1 MKGKKRL
8 KLSVWQILALA
19 YLAGTVIGSV
29 LLILPFAT
37 KSGQSTSYLDALF
50 TAASAVCI
58 TGLTPYDIATHWT
71 LFGQLV
77 ILILIQA
84 SGLGFMTLVSAAFLI
99 FKRGLG
105 MGSKNAFI
113 LDSRGKSNGIG
124 TLLKRIV
131 IGTAI
136 CETIGALVLMIR
148 FIPEFGAANGIY
160 FSIWHSI
167 SAFCNA
173 GFDLMGTPQNGGFV
187 SLTAYIADPL
197 VSLTIAAL
205 IILGGLGFCVWGD
218 MLDCKLNFK
227 KYQLN
232 TKVVLV
238 VNCVLIITGTFL
250 FLLFEWNNPSY
261 EGFNFGQKLLA
272 SFFNSVTPR
281 TAGFASTD
289 YTTVSDSGYLLTVLL
304 MFIGGGSGSTA
315 GGIRVG
321 TFAVIIMGML
331 AVFRGRRDINIGKR
345 RIDYSLLSQA
355 LAILAACFMI
365 LIACTLIIC
374 AIEPEGLFKEIL
386 FECVSALSNTG
397 LSMSLTPTLGI
408 ASKILIILL
417 MYAGRVGILT
427 LALALGETKTAAEIR
442 KPVDSL
448 LIG

>member
-232 TKVVLV
+232 TM
-238 VNCVLIITGTFL
+238 
-250 FLLFEWNNPSY
+250 S
-261 EGFNFGQKLLA
+261 
-272 SFFNSVTPR
+272 
-281 TAGFASTD
+281 
-289 YTTVSDSGYLLTVLL
+289 
-304 MFIGGGSGSTA
+304 
-315 GGIRVG
+315 
-321 TFAVIIMGML
+321 
-331 AVFRGRRDINIGKR
+331 
-345 RIDYSLLSQA
+345 YSL
-355 LAILAACFMI
+355 
-365 LIACTLIIC
+365 
-374 AIEPEGLFKEIL
+374 
-386 FECVSALSNTG
+386 
-397 LSMSLTPTLGI
+397 
-408 ASKILIILL
+408 
-417 MYAGRVGILT
+417 
-427 LALALGETKTAAEIR
+427 
-442 KPVDSL
+442 
-448 LIG
+448 

>member
-113 LDSRGKSNGIG
+113 LDSRGKPNGIG

-148 FIPEFGAANGIY
+148 FIPEFGAA
-160 FSIWHSI
+160 
-167 SAFCNA
+167 
-173 GFDLMGTPQNGGFV
+173 
-187 SLTAYIADPL
+187 
-197 VSLTIAAL
+197 
-205 IILGGLGFCVWGD
+205 
-218 MLDCKLNFK
+218 K
-227 KYQLN
+227 
-232 TKVVLV
+232 
-238 VNCVLIITGTFL
+238 
-250 FLLFEWNNPSY
+250 
-261 EGFNFGQKLLA
+261 
-272 SFFNSVTPR
+272 
-281 TAGFASTD
+281 
-289 YTTVSDSGYLLTVLL
+289 
-304 MFIGGGSGSTA
+304 IGRA
-315 GGIRVG
+315 HV
-321 TFAVIIMGML
+321 
-331 AVFRGRRDINIGKR
+331 
-345 RIDYSLLSQA
+345 
-355 LAILAACFMI
+355 
-365 LIACTLIIC
+365 
-374 AIEPEGLFKEIL
+374 
-386 FECVSALSNTG
+386 
-397 LSMSLTPTLGI
+397 
-408 ASKILIILL
+408 
-417 MYAGRVGILT
+417 
-427 LALALGETKTAAEIR
+427 
-442 KPVDSL
+442 
-448 LIG
+448 